1 MIFPHHVIGP
11 APATE
16 KPLGHEGQ
24 PRQRVIQSARL
35 GKEQPSG
42 THGARVAQP
51 VTSPHA
57 TNPHASTASR
67 TCSRQN
73 VHGYTQRDNAA
84 VSSLQHRR
92 STLDGAARSFSFPHR
107 CWTRPAPPRG

>member
-42 THGARVAQP
+42 THGTRVAQP
-51 VTSPHA
+51 ATSPHA
-57 TNPHASTASR
+57 SAAAALLR
-67 TCSRQN
+67 
-73 VHGYTQRDNAA
+73 VAA
-84 VSSLQHRR
+84 VWISR
-92 STLDGAARSFSFPHR
+92 SDSGVMTK
-107 CWTRPAPPRG
+107 